1 MRKECSQ
8 LFTFTKLFWHNTQNQ
23 KARLFGIAFIGFAI
37 LLLLTILAMSPY
49 NLLLQVWQMSMLT
62 GQQNLT
68 ILILMMVGAIL
79 LTIFLFAMLIFPF
92 FVGVISAI
100 HHSILNT
107 TKARWK
113 DLFRAFKKGVWGKT
127 VILGILTLLF
137 IVVTAII
144 YALVNAGMTF
154 LIQQIFNWVSGT
166 GLGQGVLQFIV
177 SILIVLISFVLS
189 IVVWFAAL
197 YIINI
202 AVSVNEDASRTIKS
216 HFKEAGSGFK
226 NGNRTFL
233 RFFIGILLLNLIF
246 IILNEPINFLIQQSL
261 AHMSQNLAYY
271 LMMVLNVVFL
281 LLRYVVYLLI
291 IGTAVQY
298 FVRRGRKETHV

>member
-1 MRKECSQ
+1 
-8 LFTFTKLFWHNTQNQ
+8 
-23 KARLFGIAFIGFAI
+23 
-37 LLLLTILAMSPY
+37 
-49 NLLLQVWQMSMLT
+49 
-62 GQQNLT
+62 
-68 ILILMMVGAIL
+68 
-79 LTIFLFAMLIFPF
+79 
-92 FVGVISAI
+92 
-100 HHSILNT
+100 
-107 TKARWK
+107 
-113 DLFRAFKKGVWGKT
+113 
-127 VILGILTLLF
+127 
-137 IVVTAII
+137 
-144 YALVNAGMTF
+144 
-154 LIQQIFNWVSGT
+154 QIFNWVSGT

-226 NGNRTFL
+226 NGKRTFL

-271 LMMVLNVVFL
+271 LM
-281 LLRYVVYLLI
+281 
-291 IGTAVQY
+291 
-298 FVRRGRKETHV
+298 